1 MTIISTYTLYVPP
14 NFPTSLDDSAYCDDV
29 MNSHSKTNK
38 ALRFSRR
45 PGFNEY
51 VVQLPFLPEVIR
63 HEGRAAGSDEE
74 PGKRVTAGFDQ

>member
-1 MTIISTYTLYVPP
+1 
-14 NFPTSLDDSAYCDDV
+14 
-29 MNSHSKTNK
+29 MNSRSKTNK
-38 ALRFSRR
+38 AVRFSRR